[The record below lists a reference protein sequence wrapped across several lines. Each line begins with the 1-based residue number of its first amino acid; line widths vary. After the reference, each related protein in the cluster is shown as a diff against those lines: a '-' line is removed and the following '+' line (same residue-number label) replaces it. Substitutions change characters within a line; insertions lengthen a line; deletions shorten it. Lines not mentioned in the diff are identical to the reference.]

1 MAKLDTSHLPAK
13 ALALSLCERALE
25 LKDRGEF
32 DAAREVMRPLWKQ
45 LGQRPD
51 TEGLNPTTT
60 AEVLLCAGIL
70 TSWIGGQNQIKE
82 ADEWARDLLTESMRL
97 FEAEEDTTKVA
108 QARTEIAYCYRR
120 AGALDE
126 ARIWFTDALQKLIV
140 EGNARAYALL
150 GLSVVEW
157 SLTRYDEAFKI
168 LTDNANL
175 FRRIDSHSL
184 KGFYHNQ
191 LAMVLRSVAPAHKRD
206 AYYELALREYEAA
219 ELEFRLAR
227 NTLFRADVNNNRGF
241 LLYKL
246 ARFCEAHQYLQEARR
261 LALLVRNKV
270 VVAQIDDTR
279 AQVLIAENKYNEAEA
294 VARPAVA
301 SLRRSGHQGL
311 LIDTLITHGVALA
324 RLGKSDK
331 AEFNF
336 REAIE
341 IAHQMGVLSKAGVAS
356 LTMIE
361 EIDHLAPDA
370 VAHAYQQAGE
380 WLADCQ
386 SEALLLKFKTA
397 GMKLA
402 LELLRKRETE
412 DATTTLFNM
421 PRNLTTEVVMFE
433 RDLIRQALAKAEGGR
448 VVDAAKWLGVS
459 YQRLAHRITT
469 KHQELVNERSPVH
482 RRPRK
487 DRELTDQE

>member
-1 MAKLDTSHLPAK
+1 MRTMAKLDTSHLPAN
-13 ALALSLCERALE
+13 ALALSLCERALQ

-32 DAAREVMRPLWKQ
+32 GAAREVMRPLWKQ

-126 ARIWFTDALQKLIV
+126 ARIWFTDALEKLIV

-168 LTDNANL
+168 LTDNAGL
-175 FRRIDSHSL
+175 FRKIDSHSL
-184 KGFYHNQ
+184 RGFYHNQ

-206 AYYELALREYEAA
+206 AYYERALREYEAA
-219 ELEFRLAR
+219 ELDFKLAR

-241 LLYKL
+241 LLFKL
-246 ARFCEAHQYLQEARR
+246 ARFREAHQYLQEARR

-294 VARPAVA
+294 VARPAVS

-324 RLGKSDK
+324 RLGKTDK

-370 VAHAYQQAGE
+370 LARAYQQAGE

-402 LELLRKRETE
+402 LELLRKREAE
-412 DATTTLFNM
+412 EATTTLFNM

-448 VVDAAKWLGVS
+448 VVDAARWLGVS

-482 RRPRK
+482 RRSRK
-487 DRELTDQE
+487 IEN

>member
-370 VAHAYQQAGE
+370 LAHAYQQAGE